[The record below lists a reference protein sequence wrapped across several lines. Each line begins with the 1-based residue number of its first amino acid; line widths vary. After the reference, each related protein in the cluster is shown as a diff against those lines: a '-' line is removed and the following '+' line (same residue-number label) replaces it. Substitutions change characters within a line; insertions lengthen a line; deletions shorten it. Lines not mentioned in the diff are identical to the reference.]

1 MTGTDTR
8 RLDLRVT
15 VAYDSD
21 INKVKDIL
29 FAILN
34 EDEMVLKNKALDV
47 FVDNLGDSGIILGV
61 RCYTKQA
68 DFWTVKWRVLESI
81 KLKFDENNIEIPYSR
96 VDVTIRQ

>member
-81 KLKFDENNIEIPYSR
+81 KQKFDENNIEIPYTR
-96 VDVTIRQ
+96 MDVTIRQ

>member
-1 MTGTDTR
+1 MVKNI
-8 RLDLRVT
+8 LMEILREEE
-15 VAYDSD
+15 
-21 INKVKDIL
+21 K
-29 FAILN
+29 
-34 EDEMVLKNKALDV
+34 VLKQKAMDV
-47 FVDNLGDSGIILGV
+47 FVDNFADSGIMFGV